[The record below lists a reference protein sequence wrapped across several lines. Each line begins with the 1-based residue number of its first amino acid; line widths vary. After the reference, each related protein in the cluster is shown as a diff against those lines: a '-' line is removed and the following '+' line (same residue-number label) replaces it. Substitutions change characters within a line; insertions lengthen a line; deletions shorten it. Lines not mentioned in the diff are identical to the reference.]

1 MPTTTFDL
9 RDTLTSFYLK
19 EVETITVADGYAPYL
34 FIAAYID
41 DTKYLTTWRMLEEV
55 DIGKDDWE
63 LNRFVLRVDDSEWLN
78 YGCSHPEERPNLDYA
93 LSHCGFIGV
102 MYQKGPEF
110 HGVNANGVLGLDEM
124 RYNLPLSVTD

>member
-19 EVETITVADGYAPYL
+19 EVETITVADGYVPYR

-41 DTKYLTTWRMLEEV
+41 DTKYLTTWRLLEEV
-55 DIGKDDWE
+55 TIDKDDWE
-63 LNRFVLRVDDSEWLN
+63 LNRFVFRADDSEWLN
-78 YGCSHPEERPNLDYA
+78 DGGSHPEERSNLDYA

-102 MYQKGPEF
+102 MCQKGPEF
-110 HGVNANGVLGLDEM
+110 HEVNANGVMGLDEM
-124 RYNLPLSVTD
+124 RYNLSLAATD